1 MIYKKVAIY
10 LRKSRMDGTD
20 ENIEDTLARHER
32 MLIDYCKRNNLLI
45 VKTYKEI
52 VTGDSIE
59 ARPQMQQLLEDV
71 EDQLFEGVVV
81 VELERLSRGN
91 PLDQYVIADIFKKS
105 KTLIYTLTKTYNLAA
120 EDEFDEEFFEFGL
133 FMSRREY
140 KTIRRR
146 LLRGKKQA
154 QKEGYFIGTHLPFGF
169 DKKREGKGC
178 VLIPNEQSEIIKLIF
193 DKYVYE
199 DLSPSE
205 ITHYLNSNGFRTK
218 QGALFSRST
227 VRKILR
233 NKVYAGYINTNV
245 YNSMAYV
252 VHYKG
257 KHKPLI
263 DMETWNKAQDKI
275 KINTPKVKSDHRLAN
290 PLASVVFCAKCGHS
304 MQKRDDYIKC
314 IHYGCT
320 TSGVNLKRVEEQ
332 ILLELKNELANF
344 NYFLENEYKVIENEN
359 QKREK
364 EIKLLNKEI
373 AKKESMINKC
383 CEMLEEG
390 VYSKEKYL
398 ERVNTL
404 EQDLSSLKANLEL
417 LLTMPNSKADNI
429 KNAIP
434 ILEYVLDEYFELD
447 ASQRNKLLKSIIYKV
462 EYSKEKIRDP
472 FELKIHLKI

>member
-1 MIYKKVAIY
+1 MVYKKVAIY

-20 ENIEDTLARHER
+20 ENIEETLARHER
-32 MLIDYCKRNNLLI
+32 MLLDFCKRNNLLV
-45 VKTYKEI
+45 VKTYKEV

-59 ARPQMQQLLEDV
+59 GRPQMQQLLEDV
-71 EDQLFEGVVV
+71 EDGLYEGVVV
-81 VELERLSRGN
+81 IELERLSRGN
-91 PLDQYVIADIFKKS
+91 PLDQYVVADTFKKS
-105 KTLIYTLTKTYNLAA
+105 KTLIYTLAKTYNLSS

-178 VLIPNEQSEIIKLIF
+178 VLIPNAQSEIIKLIF
-193 DKYVYE
+193 NKYVYE

-205 ITHYLNSNGFRTK
+205 ITHYLNSNGFKTK
-218 QGALFSRST
+218 LGALFDKST

-257 KHKPLI
+257 KHEPLI
-263 DMETWNKAQDKI
+263 DMETWNKAQEKI
-275 KINTPKVKSDHRLAN
+275 KINTPRVKVDHTLTN
-290 PLASVVFCAKCGHS
+290 PLASVIFCSKCGRS
-304 MQKRDDYIKC
+304 MQRRDGYLKC
-314 IHYGCT
+314 IQYGCT
-320 TSGVNLKRVEEQ
+320 TSSANFNKVEER
-332 ILLELKNELANF
+332 ILLELRNELANF
-344 NYFLENEYKVIENEN
+344 NYFLENEYKVIKDEN
-359 QKREK
+359 QNREK

-373 AKKESMINKC
+373 TKKESMINKC

-390 VYSKEKYL
+390 IYSKEKYL
-398 ERVNTL
+398 ERVNIL
-404 EQDLSSLKANLEL
+404 EQEISSLKANLEL

-447 ASQRNKLLKSIIYKV
+447 TVQKNKLLKSIIYKV
-462 EYSKEKIRDP
+462 EYSKEKIREP